1 MIIFGGRNDVVA
13 QWITK
18 EFILKYSGLF
28 KEAVI
33 GPAEYAIVIK
43 DGRIEEILTQEK
55 LTKLGGV
62 WQRILRRLGGGEDLQ
77 LLIVD
82 TRPNK
87 VSIPFD
93 GYSSDR
99 VHIAGKIEFTL
110 RISPENGI
118 RVINLMKGTTIP
130 DEKWRIRGWVWK
142 RGRYEKDVMMKELT
156 WADIANRLGSD
167 VKTLLNVNVISQNKA
182 KDFHEKLGDIMLLI
196 NETINSLRIYWKEY
210 GIEIITFNVEFN
222 KNAYEEV
229 MRKTIE
235 AEIAQKERDI
245 EFFKRVGDLKTATEL
260 EKEKMRLEHQIETL
274 EVFNKY
280 DLEKEIVQHEIEL
293 QKIVKDFERDLELGD
308 TQHALSLVELEQKIR
323 RIKTEGETERIKIMA
338 EAEEYLKRMRM
349 KLEDEAKRKEI
360 DRKNEELKG
369 KVDILDKIVGIK
381 GKKVEQE
388 IKYGEK
394 VEIPKKKIEAEAE
407 VKKTEAK
414 AKAEEAAH
422 SLKVYKEAQQIE
434 KNFALEKDEKEIKK
448 IEAITGGGRRQQED
462 TIKCPHCGNYIPS
475 NSIYCPY
482 CRGKIRGG
490 ADNQ

>member
-18 EFILKYSGLF
+18 EFVLKYSGLF

-62 WQRILRRLGGGEDLQ
+62 WQRILRRFGGGEDLQ
-77 LLIVD
+77 LLIID

-99 VHIAGKIEFTL
+99 VHVAGKIEFTL
-110 RISPENGI
+110 RVSPENGV

-130 DEKWRIRGWVWK
+130 DEKWRIRGWIWK

-156 WADIANRLGSD
+156 WADITNKLESD
-167 VKTLLNVNVISQNKA
+167 VKTLVNVNVISQNKA
-182 KDFHEKLGDIMLLI
+182 KDFHEKLGDIMLLV
-196 NETINSLRIYWKEY
+196 NETINSLREYWKEY
-210 GIEIITFNVEFN
+210 GIEIITFNIEFS

-229 MRKTIE
+229 MRKAIE

-245 EFFKRVGDLKTATEL
+245 EFFKRVGDLKTATEI

-308 TQHALSLVELEQKIR
+308 TQHALSLIELEQRIR
-323 RIKTEGETERIKIMA
+323 RIKTLGEKERLILMA
-338 EAEEYLKRMRM
+338 DAEEYIKRKQME
-349 KLEDEAKRKEI
+349 LEEEAKRKELE
-360 DRKNEELKG
+360 REQEELKH
-369 KVDILDKIVGIK
+369 KVDVLDKIVDIK

-388 IKYGEK
+388 IKYGKE
-394 VEIPKKKIEAEAE
+394 VEIPKKKIEAEAD

-414 AKAEEAAH
+414 AKAEEAAY
-422 SLKVYKEAQQIE
+422 SLKVYKDAQQTE

-448 IEAITGGGRRQQED
+448 IEAITGGGRRQEEN
-462 TIKCPHCGNYIPS
+462 TIKCPYCGNYIPS
-475 NSIYCPY
+475 TSIYCPY
-482 CRGKIRGG
+482 CKGEIRRGG
-490 ADNQ
+490 TDK